1 MIASQDLLPHMRHVL
16 AAERD
21 LHDLGLMWQMI
32 ESSATISCPVEAAP
46 ILPTLVDIRQRFDSL
61 QARLV
66 DKLVE
71 ENQAE
76 LGDELGAVAQCAID
90 ILVRNLY
97 ERTADVGFLATDA
110 ELAAFCAADAATR
123 EQRQA
128 AVHARLMAYQAKYTV
143 YDDILLVAPDGE
155 VLARLNTALARGR
168 SHDPMVAQAV
178 AQRTYVERF
187 GPSDLAP
194 DLDRALLYAQA
205 VRNHQGQAI
214 GVLVLRFR
222 FADEMQRI
230 FDAMADE
237 RHEHALVLIDDHQ
250 RVIASNDTAH
260 IALGAVLRPPP
271 PGEASLS
278 TFGGREYVAVCCPS
292 AGYQGYAGPDWRA
305 MAMVSLLTAYRRGE
319 AATDDDETMAP
330 LDNPELMRIA
340 TDAGSINR
348 ELRRTVWNGR
358 LMASAQTGD
367 RLRLKAVLAQ
377 VHHAGNRT
385 RNRVSQAIRDLYRTA
400 LARARGQAHALARLA
415 ADIMDRNLYERANDC
430 RWWAASP
437 AIQAAL
443 EAAPGQADGKALNQ
457 VLDHINS
464 LYTVY
469 SRLVVFDADGQVR
482 GASRLNAGTKLAGP
496 SVPPG
501 WLQAVRNITDP
512 QHYAVSAF
520 EVPALTPDHAPTY
533 VYLAAVRRDH
543 GRGQFL
549 GGVAIIFNA
558 EAEFGAMLRDVMG
571 DRPGFAA
578 FVDAAGQVLACTDD
592 AVAAGQALAFSG
604 DEAEV
609 EHLGAHYACARV
621 RAGGY
626 REFKTSDGYDNGVQ
640 VVVGLRLGAAERRRH
655 SLTEIELTGRR
666 TTPAHQ
672 ALEAAVFS
680 VGPHRYALPG
690 EALIMAVPMDGLV
703 RTPGDPGNAGL
714 LEVQI
719 GEDRRALNVVC
730 ARHRFG
736 VHYPARATDG
746 VVLVLRSSLDP
757 QRPALGLRVDDVL
770 GVLEIHRDDLHPP
783 PALATTSLP
792 IQGLIDCQA
801 HAAGEKP
808 QPALV
813 QMLDAGV
820 FLRGR

>member
-32 ESSATISCPVEAAP
+32 ESSATISCPIEAAP
-46 ILPTLVDIRQRFDSL
+46 ILPTLVNIRQRFDSL

-76 LGDELGAVAQCAID
+76 LGDELCAVAQCAID

-110 ELAAFCAADAATR
+110 ELAAFCAIDSAERDSSR
-123 EQRQA
+123 A
-128 AVHARLMAYQAKYTV
+128 AVHARLVAYQAKYTV
-143 YDDILLVAPDGE
+143 YDDILLLAPNGDIL
-155 VLARLNTALARGR
+155 VRLNTVLDGKHSRDAL
-168 SHDPMVAQAV
+168 VTQAL
-178 AQRTYVERF
+178 QQTTYVERF
-187 GPSDLAP
+187 GNTDLAP
-194 DLDRALLYAQA
+194 DVDRALLYAHA
-205 VRNHQGQAI
+205 VRNPQGQAI

-230 FDAMADE
+230 FSSMTDE
-237 RHEHALVLIDDHQ
+237 RHDHALVLIDDQQ
-250 RVIASNDTAH
+250 RVIASNDPAH
-260 IALGAVLRPPP
+260 IALGAALRPVP
-271 PGEASLS
+271 PGVASLS

-292 AGYQGYAGPDWRA
+292 AGYQGYAGPGWRA

-319 AATDDDETMAP
+319 AAPADDEALAP

-340 TDAGSINR
+340 NDAGSINR

-367 RLRLKAVLAQ
+367 QVRLKAMLAQ

-430 RWWAASP
+430 RWWALSP
-437 AIQAAL
+437 AIRDAL
-443 EAAPGQADGKALNQ
+443 EAMPGPAVSQALNN

-482 GASRLNAGTKLAGP
+482 GASRLNAHPPLAGAV
-496 SVPPG
+496 VPAG
-501 WLQAVRNITDP
+501 WLQATRNLTDP
-512 QHYAVSAF
+512 QRYAVSTF
-520 EVPALTPDHAPTY
+520 EVPTLVPEHAPTY
-533 VYLAAVRRDH
+533 VYLASIRGDQ
-543 GRGQFL
+543 GRGHFL

-558 EAEFGAMLRDVMG
+558 ADEFGAMLRDVMG
-571 DRPGFAA
+571 DRAGFAA
-578 FVDAAGQVLACTDD
+578 FVDASGHVLACTDD
-592 AVAAGQALAFSG
+592 NVASSPALTFDG
-604 DEAEV
+604 DEAVV

-626 REFKTSDGYDNGVQ
+626 REFKVNDGYDNGVQ
-640 VVVGLRLGAAERRRH
+640 VIVGLRLGAAERRHH
-655 SLTEIELTGRR
+655 SLSEIELASRR
-666 TTPAHQ
+666 PAT
-672 ALEAAVFS
+672 AEAGLEAAIFS

-690 EALIMAVPMDGLV
+690 EALIMAVPTDGLV
-703 RTPGDPGNAGL
+703 RTPGDRSKAGL
-714 LEVQI
+714 LDVQI
-719 GEDRRALNVVC
+719 GEHRSALAVIC
-730 ARHRFG
+730 ARQRFG
-736 VHYPARATDG
+736 VQYPARNTDG
-746 VVLVLRSSLDP
+746 VVLVLRGRLDP
-757 QRPALGLRVDDVL
+757 QRPAIGLRVDDVL
-770 GVLEIHRDDLHPP
+770 GVLEVHRDDLHPP
-783 PALATTSLP
+783 PSLAIPDSP
-792 IQGLIDCQA
+792 IKGLIDCQA
-801 HAAGEKP
+801 QIAGAP
-808 QPALV
+808 PHNALV
-813 QMLDAGV
+813 QLLDADA
-820 FLRGR
+820 FLKGR

>member
-66 DKLVE
+66 EKLVE

-76 LGDELGAVAQCAID
+76 LSDELSAVAQCAID

-110 ELAAFCAADAATR
+110 VLAGFCAADDGTR
-123 EQRQA
+123 AQQLP
-128 AVHARLMAYQAKYTV
+128 AVHARLTAYQAKYTV
-143 YDDILLVAPDGE
+143 YDDVLLVAPSGA
-155 VLARLNTALARGR
+155 VLARLNTALTGGH
-168 SHDPMVAQAV
+168 SDDPLIAQALQ
-178 AQRTYVERF
+178 QRTYVERF

-205 VRNHQGQAI
+205 VRNRQGQAI

-230 FDAMADE
+230 FASMADE

-271 PGEASLS
+271 AGEARLS
-278 TFGGREYVAVCCPS
+278 TFGGREYMAVCCPS
-292 AGYQGYAGPDWRA
+292 AGYQGYAGPGWRA
-305 MAMVSLLTAYRRGE
+305 MAMVSLLTAYRRSE
-319 AATDDDETMAP
+319 AAPDNDDAMAP

-340 TDAGSINR
+340 ADAGSINR

-400 LARARGQAHALARLA
+400 LARTRSQAHALARLA

-443 EAAPGQADGKALNQ
+443 EAAPGQVDGRGLNQ
-457 VLDHINS
+457 VLDHING

-469 SRLVVFDADGQVR
+469 SRLIVFDADGQVR
-482 GASRLNAGTKLAGP
+482 GASRWGHEGGVSGH
-496 SVPPG
+496 SVPAS
-501 WLQAVRNITDP
+501 WLQAVRGITDA
-512 QHYAVSAF
+512 QSYAVSAF
-520 EVPALTPDHAPTY
+520 EVPALDPAHAATY
-533 VYLAAVRRDH
+533 TYLAAVRSEH

-558 EAEFGAMLRDVMG
+558 AAEFGAMLRDVMG
-571 DRPGFAA
+571 ERPGFAA
-578 FVDAAGQVLACTDD
+578 FVNATGQVLACTDE
-592 AVAAGQALAFSG
+592 AVAIGQTLTFAG

-621 RAGGY
+621 RAAGY
-626 REFKTSDGYDNGVQ
+626 REFKVSDGYDNGVQ
-640 VVVGLRLGAAERRRH
+640 VIVGLRLGAAERRRH
-655 SLTEIELTGRR
+655 SLSEIELTGRR
-666 TTPAHQ
+666 TGADHQ
-672 ALEAAVFS
+672 VIEAAVFS

-690 EALIMAVPMDGLV
+690 EAVVMAVPTDGLV
-703 RTPGDPGNAGL
+703 RTPGDPGSAGL

-719 GEDRRALNVVC
+719 GEQRRALSVIC
-730 ARHRFG
+730 ARQRFG
-736 VHYPARATDG
+736 VQYPARATDG

-757 QRPALGLRVDDVL
+757 QRPALGMRVDDVL
-770 GVLEIHRDDLHPP
+770 GVLEVHRNDLHPP
-783 PALATTSLP
+783 PSLASASLP

-801 HAAGEKP
+801 HAVGEP
-808 QPALV
+808 TQPALV
-813 QMLDAGV
+813 QLLDAQA
-820 FLRGR
+820 FLKGR